1 MTVST
6 PIPPDEAERIR
17 VLRRYAI
24 LDTLPED
31 QFDQITALAAKLFDA
46 PIALISLIDE
56 DRQWFKSTHGLD
68 ACESSRDIAFCAHAI
83 LGDDVLVVL
92 DTTKDKRFRENPFV
106 TEDLNVRFYAGAP
119 LRCPQGQ
126 ALGTLCIIDQK
137 ARREFSAD
145 DQATLKML
153 AEMVMTQIEIR
164 SATGN
169 VLTEVE
175 NRISAEDRHALAEHQ
190 LNLFFKY
197 TPGAVAML
205 DCELRYMAASDA
217 WCESYDL
224 DPQEIL
230 GTCYQEQSS
239 AVSEEWQK
247 QIEDC
252 LAGNTLDGEE
262 HKVTLQSGAVRWFRR
277 SIRPWHHRDGQV
289 GGLVLSSLDTTQQ
302 KIAARALEKQQLFN
316 EAVLENVKDG
326 IVACDEHG
334 NLTMF
339 NRASRDILN
348 RNAEAIDPR
357 QWAERYNLFAADGK
371 TLLNVEDIPLF
382 RAWRGETVTDQD
394 IVISPEGGTQLQ
406 IVASAQPMF
415 DADGAFLGAVA
426 TMQDVT
432 ERRKAEQNA
441 QNAMARVRKSEEQ
454 LRLVTNHLPF
464 VVSYVDTS
472 HRFRFANRTACL
484 WYATNENDII
494 GKHVKEV
501 VGEGRFEYLSQFL
514 SKAENGDET
523 AYTAKVDYH
532 DGVTRT
538 IQGNCVVDRETDGSV
553 RGYVTI
559 AVDITELKDAEE
571 NLRRQKADLRL
582 ILDNVPARIFYKD
595 DQDNIINLNNTAA
608 KSVGN
613 TVEDAKGKKAS
624 EICKAIPVE
633 NFDDDAEVLRS
644 GLPKLAMVE
653 RYTQPN
659 GDSGWARTDKVPHI
673 DPETGERTL
682 LIVSTDITTEIRTME
697 ALATNEKRYRNL
709 YNETPVML
717 HSINENGELIS
728 VSDFWLE
735 KMGYTREEVIGRKS
749 TDFLSPESARK
760 AREETLPEFFKTG
773 MSKDVEFQFVTK
785 SGQTMDVL
793 LSAVVERGDGGN
805 SRRSLAVITDIT
817 ERKAVEKRFIQAQK
831 MESVGQLTGGLAHD
845 FNNLLGVV
853 LGNLQLLERR
863 YADDEKAARMISAAL
878 NAVDRGAEL
887 TKRLLAF
894 SRRQKLET
902 ETVEIK
908 PLIESLSQMLVRTLG
923 EHIQLNYRVPSDL
936 PCIETDPVQ
945 LESAILNLA
954 VNARDAMPS
963 GGSLVIETRL
973 VEVDGNNPQDCDDID
988 PGRYILISVTDT
1000 GVGIPEDKLTN
1011 VFEPFF
1017 TTKDVGK
1024 GSGLGLSMVYGFIN
1038 QSGGHI
1044 KVSSEVGIGTCV
1056 RMFLPSAKCVDQ
1068 DDTLDGGSSQ
1078 TQLEPERR
1086 SETILVVEDQ
1096 HDVREIATSLLEDLG
1111 FSVVEAVDVDSALTQ
1126 LRASEQIDLVF
1137 TDVVMPG
1144 GKTGIDLGKAIRT
1157 EWPDLP
1163 VVFTTGYAEADALQE
1178 GDVRTAQ
1185 NLVTKPYRQDDLA
1198 KIIGAALDRGSKA
1211 SAREVA

>member
-1 MTVST
+1 M
-6 PIPPDEAERIR
+6 
-17 VLRRYAI
+17 LRRYAI

-68 ACESSRDIAFCAHAI
+68 ACESGRDLAFCAHAI
-83 LGDDVLVVL
+83 LSDDVFVVL
-92 DTTKDKRFRENPFV
+92 DTTNDERFCKNPLV
-106 TEDLNVRFYAGAP
+106 AGDLTIRFYAGAP
-119 LRCPQGQ
+119 LTSRQGQ
-126 ALGTLCIIDQK
+126 TLGTLCIIDQK
-137 ARREFSAD
+137 VRQEFCAQ

-153 AEMVMTQIEIR
+153 ADMVMTQIEIR

-169 VLTEVE
+169 VLIEVE
-175 NRISAEDRHALAEHQ
+175 NRKSAENRHALAEHQ

-224 DPQEIL
+224 DPSAIL

-239 AVSEEWQK
+239 AVSEQWQK
-247 QIEDC
+247 QIRNC
-252 LAGNTLDGEE
+252 LAGGILDGEE
-262 HKVTLQSGAVRWFRR
+262 QKLILPDGSVRWLRR
-277 SIRPWHHRDGQV
+277 SIRPWHHRDGRI
-289 GGLVLSSLDTTQQ
+289 GGLVLSSVDTTQQ
-302 KIAARALEKQQLFN
+302 KLAAKALEKQQLFN

-339 NRASRDILN
+339 NRASRKILN
-348 RNAEAIDPR
+348 KDAEAIDPR
-357 QWAERYNLFAADGK
+357 FWAERYNLFADDGE
-371 TLLNVEDIPLF
+371 TLLNLEDIPLF
-382 RAWRGETVTDQD
+382 KAWRGETVTDQD
-394 IVISPEGGTQLQ
+394 IVISPESGSKLQ

-415 DADGAFLGAVA
+415 DTDGAFLGAVA

-432 ERRKAEQNA
+432 ERRKAEQDA
-441 QNAMARVRKSEEQ
+441 QNALARVRESEEQ

-464 VVSYVDTS
+464 VVSYIDTS

-484 WYATNENDII
+484 WYATNEEDII
-494 GKHVKEV
+494 GKDVKDV
-501 VGEGRFEYLSQFL
+501 VGEDRFEYLKQFL
-514 SKAENGDET
+514 DKAKNGDET
-523 AYTAKVDYH
+523 AYTATVDYQ
-532 DGVTRT
+532 DGLTRT
-538 IQGNCVVDRETDGSV
+538 IQGNCVVDREADGRI

-559 AVDITELKDAEE
+559 AIDITELKDAEE
-571 NLRRQKADLRL
+571 RLRRQKADLRL
-582 ILDNVPARIFYKD
+582 ILDNVSARIIYKD
-595 DQDNIINLNNTAA
+595 EKNNIIKLNKTAA
-608 KSVGN
+608 KSIGKTVHEAEGKN
-613 TVEDAKGKKAS
+613 TK
-624 EICKAIPVE
+624 EIYF
-633 NFDDDAEVLRS
+633 NFPDYYLKDDAEVLQS
-644 GLPKLAMVE
+644 GTPKLAVVE
-653 RYTQPN
+653 KFTSLN

-682 LIVSTDITTEIRTME
+682 LIVSTDITTEVRTME
-697 ALATNEKRYRNL
+697 ALANNEKRYRNL

-735 KMGYTREEVIGRKS
+735 KMGYTRDEVIGRKS
-749 TDFLSPESARK
+749 TEFLSPESARK

-773 MSKDVEFQFVTK
+773 MSKDIEFQFVTK
-785 SGQTMDVL
+785 SGQIMDVL
-793 LSAVVERGDGGN
+793 LSAVAERGDGGE

-863 YADDEKAARMISAAL
+863 FADDEKATRMICAAL

-902 ETVEIK
+902 ETVEVK

-923 EHIQLNYRVPSDL
+923 EHIQLNCRVPDDL

-963 GGSLVIETRL
+963 GGSLRIETQL
-973 VEVDGNNPQDCDDID
+973 IKVDENDTPANEDID
-988 PGRYILISVTDT
+988 CGRYILISVTDT
-1000 GVGIPEDKLTN
+1000 GVGIPEDKLAN

-1044 KVSSEVGIGTCV
+1044 KISSEVGVGTCV
-1056 RMFLPSAKCVDQ
+1056 RMFLPSEKCA
-1068 DDTLDGGSSQ
+1068 DDDGTLKDASQ
-1078 TQLEPERR
+1078 QSVLGQEPA
-1086 SETILVVEDQ
+1086 SGTILVVEDQ
-1096 HDVREIATSLLEDLG
+1096 HDVREIAVCLLEDLG
-1111 FSVVEAVDVDSALTQ
+1111 FLVVEAVDVDSAINQ
-1126 LRASEQIDLVF
+1126 LETNKDIDLVF

-1144 GKTGIDLGKAIRT
+1144 GKSGLDLGKVIRA

-1163 VVFTTGYAEADALQE
+1163 VVFTTGYAEADALRE

-1185 NLVTKPYRQDDLA
+1185 NLVTKPYRRDDLA
-1198 KIIGAALDRGSKA
+1198 KIIGGALDRRHGP
-1211 SAREVA
+1211 SAKEVA